1 MRFVALVGVV
11 AVACMHAGAWTVSRD
26 VIGAPGFRGQL
37 ASVSYT
43 PFNGCASA
51 EDRKEAAKKPGTTET
66 RSSYVRNLFA
76 DNDNAAKDATAK
88 KDPTTCQPEQIRADL
103 AAIAPYTRVIR
114 TYSSTR
120 GMELVPQIAQEF
132 GLRVSIGAWLGANA
146 DRNESEI
153 LSVIS
158 LAKKYRNN
166 IESIVVGNETLYTNV
181 TIPLANLDLGD
192 ETKDFLA
199 EETKR
204 LDAART
210 DEDRKWAKDENNAQR
225 LIKLIQRVRRETEL
239 PVTTGEIHSQ
249 WAFHPSLA
257 SAVDF
262 IGAHILPYWEGVP
275 ENRAVDQ
282 AIKIYG
288 ELGQAYPGKRVV
300 IAEFG
305 WPSAGPNR
313 QDAVPDPLTEA
324 TVLRNFV
331 NRAEQ
336 LSIDYNII
344 EAYDQPWKARTEG
357 GVGPYWGFFDASRQP
372 KFSWTGPIHNPD
384 HWKLTAIAVAI
395 GVLLSL
401 PILALAGATFGQAAL
416 LATAAHIAGAWLAI
430 LFAYWN
436 GHYFV
441 PGAAFAFG
449 LALAL
454 LVPMIFVALSRIEDI
469 AAIAF
474 GRRPAR
480 LVSAPALVPE
490 LPNPPK
496 VSIHIPAYRE
506 PPEMLKLT
514 LDSVARLNYPNFECV
529 LVINNTPDPEMWRS
543 VEEHCKTLGERFK
556 FVREDK
562 LEGFKA
568 GALRLAL
575 THTADDAEIIG
586 ILDADYVVQPDW
598 LKDLVPLFADPK
610 VGLVQAPQ
618 DHRDAAR
625 SVMHE
630 AMNGEY
636 AGFFDIGMVQRNEHN
651 AIVTHGTMCLIRREA
666 LVAAGNWSS
675 DTICEDTDLGLTILE
690 LGWAS
695 HYTNR
700 RYGHGLLP
708 DSYQGYK
715 RQRDRWAY
723 GGFQI
728 LKKHWRRFLPGR
740 SSLSSEQKR
749 EFLLGWISWLGAES
763 IGVLMAG
770 FNLVWILLA
779 PPLWLAYDLY
789 RYGAPR
795 IDFNGK
801 LVDIAK
807 GLLTELHGK
816 LVAVVPDQVLTI
828 PIITTFAVAL
838 IHFVSLYRLRVTI
851 RPRQMFS
858 SVIAAMALQWAVAR
872 AVATGIVKDGLP
884 FVVTAKGKGGASRRA
899 EFPAFWEAV
908 LGGTLLTTAILLYAT
923 NFERVYQS
931 NLFAAAL
938 AVQSLPF
945 LSSVAMALL
954 EGSRVNDFTFWRGLE
969 SRLGELRW
977 RRAAVVVTPQPAPA
991 PIPAEER
998 VVEPAQ

>member
-11 AVACMHAGAWTVSRD
+11 AVACLHAGAWTLSRD

-37 ASVSYT
+37 PSVSYT
-43 PFNGCASA
+43 PFNGCASS
-51 EDRKEAAKKPGTTET
+51 EDEDGQKAKKAAASENK
-66 RSSYVRNLFA
+66 SSYVDLFPKPA
-76 DNDNAAKDATAK
+76 ETPKP
-88 KDPTTCQPEQIRADL
+88 DPKACQPEQIRADL
-103 AAIAPYTRVIR
+103 QAIAPYTRMVR
-114 TYSSTR
+114 TYSATR
-120 GMELVPQIAQEF
+120 GMDLVPGIAQEF
-132 GLRVSIGAWLGANA
+132 GLRVSIGAWLGTDA
-146 DRNESEI
+146 DRNQREI
-153 LSVIS
+153 DSVIAQ
-158 LAKKYRNN
+158 AKKYRNN
-166 IESIVVGNETLYTNV
+166 IDSIVVGNETIYTNITLPV
-181 TIPLANLDLGD
+181 ANLGLSEEEAAGLLD
-192 ETKDFLA
+192 EEA
-199 EETKR
+199 KR
-204 LDAART
+204 LNAART
-210 DEDRKWAKDENNAQR
+210 DEDKTWAKDENNVQR
-225 LIKLIQRVRRETEL
+225 LVRVIQRVRRETGL
-239 PVTTGEIHSQ
+239 PVTTGEIQHQ
-249 WAFHPSLA
+249 WAYHPSLA

-262 IGAHILPYWEGVP
+262 VGAHILPYWESQSA
-275 ENRAVDQ
+275 NQAVNF
-282 AIKIYG
+282 AIQKYS
-288 ELGQAYPGKRVV
+288 ELSQAYPGKRIV

-313 QDAVPDPLTEA
+313 NDAVPDALTQA
-324 TVLRNFV
+324 AVLRNFV

-336 LSIDYNII
+336 LGIDYNII

-449 LALAL
+449 LAMAL
-454 LVPMIFVALSRIEDI
+454 LVPMIFIALTRIEDI
-469 AAIAF
+469 ASIAF
-474 GRRPAR
+474 GRKPVR
-480 LVSAPALVPE
+480 LVTAPPVVPE

-529 LVINNTPDPEMWRS
+529 LVINNTPDPAMWQS
-543 VEEHCKTLGERFK
+543 VEEHCKLLGERFK

-575 THTADDAEIIG
+575 THTAEDAEIIG

-610 VGLVQAPQ
+610 VGLIQAPQ
-618 DHRDAAR
+618 DHRDSKR
-625 SVMHE
+625 SLLHD

-666 LVAAGNWSS
+666 LIQAGNWSS

-690 LGWAS
+690 LGWNS

-728 LKKHWRRFLPGR
+728 MKKHWRRFLPGR
-740 SSLSSEQKR
+740 SSLTSEQKR
-749 EFLLGWISWLGAES
+749 EFVLGWMSWLGAES

-770 FNLVWILLA
+770 LNLVWILLA
-779 PPLWLAYDLY
+779 PPLWLAYDYFQGRPL
-789 RYGAPR
+789 
-795 IDFNGK
+795 
-801 LVDIAK
+801 K
-807 GLLTELHGK
+807 GFWTEVHGK
-816 LVAVVPDQVLTI
+816 VVAVVPDQVLTL
-828 PIITTFAVAL
+828 PILMTFAVAL
-838 IHFVSLYRLRVTI
+838 IHFIALYRLRVSI
-851 RPRQMFS
+851 KPRQMVG
-858 SVIAAMALQWAVAR
+858 SVIAAMALQWSVAR
-872 AVATGIVKDGLP
+872 AVGTGIVKDGLP
-884 FVVTAKGKGGASRRA
+884 FVVTAKGGATRRRA

-908 LGGTLLTTAILLYAT
+908 FGGLLLGIAILLYAT
-923 NFERVYQS
+923 NFDRVYQS
-931 NLFAAAL
+931 NLFALAL

-954 EGSRVNDFTFWRGLE
+954 ERSRINDLSFWQGLE
-969 SRLGELRW
+969 NRIIDMRPGQP
-977 RRAAVVVTPQPAPA
+977 AIAPQPAPA

-998 VVEPAQ
+998 RAVETAP